1 MTDQLDAQPDTAPTP
16 VKGRGETS
24 SQIKAAW
31 EREVSRYGKAYS
43 KWLERTEKLTKIY
56 LHESTASTRGFAL
69 FWSNVETLKPA
80 IYVKLPVVNC
90 SRRYKDPDPT
100 GRTASEILERTT
112 NCGFEL
118 YDANEVF
125 EQVRDDRLIG
135 GRGQAWVRYEAD
147 VEYGEPAEKGAEPEP
162 EKLKGEK
169 FCVDYIHPSDFGH
182 NTARIWR
189 DVWLVWRR
197 VYKDKHE
204 ATETWG
210 AAKAETLVYNA
221 RDPSDKDATQEA
233 DKAVIF
239 EFWDKKRDKVGW
251 VAREGKEP
259 GSLLA
264 IGEPPFRFVNFFPC
278 PKPLYAS
285 KTSKSLIPTA
295 DYEYYKDQACE
306 INDLTA
312 RIAGL
317 TDWLVLKGF
326 VPAGPSTE
334 GSAGIKTMI
343 EVLQNRI
350 AEAGSILVPIE
361 GWAGFTEKGGAS
373 KLIDWIPLDIVVL
386 TLKSAVETRQQLLQD
401 VYQISGISDILRG
414 DTDPNETLGAQQLK
428 AQTGSRRVRTT
439 KDEMARFTK
448 DVASLCAE
456 IAAKQFQPQTLADMT
471 GMKYIPAA
479 PMPQQIAPGMMPGM
493 PQQGMPQQQPAMQ
506 DMTTSMT
513 FNDKV
518 MQLLRDD
525 RMRGFR
531 IDIETDSTI
540 QPDEDLEKQRRVEF
554 GEVLGGMMKSAA
566 ETLPMAPELAPI
578 FAEGLKFMSRGF
590 RVGRQMEDVI
600 ERTMDAWAQKMM
612 QPKEPPPDPAMEK
625 VKMEAQARQAEMQM
639 EGQFRSQEMQ
649 QDAQLKSAEMQQEM
663 AIEREKAGQEMELA
677 QMNAQ
682 LDAAIKQQTAQA
694 GMQNEQ
700 MKARAGIESTKIK
713 TDASVEQAAM
723 AAKAKAKAQSK
734 TNGAGKNAR

>member
-1 MTDQLDAQPDTAPTP
+1 VAEPADTQPDTDPAP
-16 VKGRGETS
+16 VKGKETDA
-24 SQIKAAW
+24 QIKASW
-31 EREVSRYGKAYS
+31 ERELSRYNKAFEP
-43 KWLERTEKLTKIY
+43 WLRKADKLVKIY
-56 LHESTASTRGFAL
+56 LNEDRAENTTKRAFAML
-69 FWSNVETLKPA
+69 WSNVETLKPA

-100 GRTASEILERTT
+100 GRTASEMLERTT

-118 YDANEVF
+118 YDAHEVF
-125 EQVRDDRLIG
+125 EQVRDDRLIP
-135 GRGQAWVRYEAD
+135 GRGQAWARYEAD
-147 VEYGEPAEKGAEPEP
+147 IEYGAPDEKTKAPTP

-169 FCVDYIHPSDFGH
+169 FCVDYVHYSDFGH

-197 VYKDKHE
+197 VYKDRQE
-204 ATETWG
+204 ATDTWG
-210 AAKAETLVYNA
+210 AEKADKLVYNA
-221 RDPSDKDATQEA
+221 RDPGDKDATQEA

-251 VAREGKEP
+251 VAKDSKEP
-259 GSLLA
+259 GALLA

-278 PKPLYAS
+278 PKPFYAS
-285 KTSKSLIPTA
+285 KTSKSLVPTP
-295 DYEYYKDQACE
+295 DYDYYKDQANE
-306 INDLTA
+306 IDDLTA

-334 GSAGIKTMI
+334 GAAGVKTMI
-343 EVLQNRI
+343 EVLQSRI
-350 AEAGSILVPIE
+350 TEAGSILIPIE
-361 GWAGFTEKGGAS
+361 SWAGFTEKGGAS
-373 KLIDWIPLDIVVL
+373 KLIDWVPLDIVIQ
-386 TLKSAVETRQQLLQD
+386 TLQAAVETRQQLIQD
-401 VYQISGISDILRG
+401 IYQITGISDISRG
-414 DTDPNETLGAQQLK
+414 DTDPNETATAQQIK
-428 AQTGSRRVRTT
+428 AQTGTRRVRTT

-471 GMKYIPAA
+471 GMKYVPA
-479 PMPQQIAPGMMPGM
+479 PQQIAPAMMPGM
-493 PQQGMPQQQPAMQ
+493 PQQGMPQQPGMQPQQQMPE
-506 DMTTSMT
+506 MSTSLT
-513 FNDKV
+513 FDDKV

-566 ETLPMAPELAPI
+566 ETLPAAPDLAPI

-612 QPKEPPPDPAMEK
+612 QPKEPPPDP
-625 VKMEAQARQAEMQM
+625 KMEAVKAKAAADQAKLQQ
-639 EGQFRSQEMQ
+639 EGQI
-649 QDAQLKSAEMQQEM
+649 AQQEL
-663 AIEREKAGQEMELA
+663 AQEAQIEGAKLKQEMEINAAEAA
-677 QMNAQ
+677 QEAEIARMNAT
-682 LDAAIKQQTAQA
+682 LDAAIKRQTAEANIQTT
-694 GMQNEQ
+694 Q
-700 MKARAGIESTKIK
+700 MKA
-713 TDASVEQAAM
+713 DASIEQSAI
-723 AAKAKAKAQSK
+723 AAKAKAKAAK
-734 TNGAGKNAR
+734 TNGAGKNGSR